1 MRSPRLAAKAA
12 ALLLAG
18 ACLSACGAGGEE
30 ADGREADPMVQRAL
44 NDPLMADP
52 DLVSQNMAN
61 AALKFEI
68 GHPLPPEDTGQSAVI
83 AARGRHDESQ
93 RLGQAILSQNDDE
106 GPIEL
111 DDRTIDLM
119 LARGWHAP

>member
-1 MRSPRLAAKAA
+1 M
-12 ALLLAG
+12 
-18 ACLSACGAGGEE
+18 
-30 ADGREADPMVQRAL
+30 
-44 NDPLMADP
+44 
-52 DLVSQNMAN
+52 
-61 AALKFEI
+61 
-68 GHPLPPEDTGQSAVI
+68 I